1 MPPSTGAAIFSFVSP
16 TPSASPPS
24 GYRFSTGVRVRLPE
38 TDAFGIV
45 FHGYFYTYF
54 DVARMDYIRNL
65 GLMEHIRPTGGLTN
79 TIAHASADFRSPA
92 RFDDELVVFARI
104 SGFGRTS
111 FTFEFAIMNKAD
123 ARLVAEGRT
132 VHVIL
137 DEKTWR
143 PTPVPESFRVAVRKF
158 EGPSLS
164 EGGGSGGP

>member
-1 MPPSTGAAIFSFVSP
+1 MPVSSGAAILTDVSS
-16 TPSASPPS
+16 TPSALPPS
-24 GYRFSTGVRVRLPE
+24 GYRFSTEVRVRLPE

-54 DVARMDYIRNL
+54 DVARMDYLRKL
-65 GLMEHIRPTGGLTN
+65 GLMDHIRPMGGLTN

-111 FTFEFAIMNKAD
+111 FTFEFAITNKAD
-123 ARLVAEGRT
+123 GRLVAEGRT

-137 DEKTWR
+137 DEKSWR
-143 PTPVPESFRVAVRKF
+143 PTPVPESFRSAVRKF
-158 EGPSLS
+158 EGAGVKEKASP
-164 EGGGSGGP
+164 GRP